1 MRKLIKCSIVFVLIV
16 AAGCS
21 TARVRP
27 QADYTAFKSADPHS
41 ILIVPVVNRSVDVNA
56 PDYLLSTMTIPL
68 AEKGYYV
75 FPVNLVK
82 RVLEDDGLSDAD
94 MVHNA
99 STAKLCNLFGADSV
113 LYVSIERWDARWAVL
128 STSVTVELT
137 YTLKDSKTEQTIWQ
151 RKQKMVY
158 VPQNSNTG
166 NLIGN
171 LIVAAVN
178 AAVTKAAPNYMPL
191 AHQANAQAFHLAGTG
206 IPAGPYHEMYRKDGY

>member
-1 MRKLIKCSIVFVLIV
+1 MRKLIKWSIVLVVIA
-16 AAGCS
+16 AAGCA
-21 TARVRP
+21 TTG
-27 QADYTAFKSADPHS
+27 QNKDYTAFKSADPHS

-56 PDYLLSTMTIPL
+56 PDYLLSTVTIPL

-94 MVHNA
+94 LVHNA

-113 LYVSIERWDARWAVL
+113 LYVSIERWDAQWALL

-137 YTLKDSKTEQTIWQ
+137 YIIKDAKTEQAIWQ
-151 RKQKMVY
+151 QKEKMVY

-166 NLIGN
+166 NPLGN
-171 LIVAAVN
+171 LIAAVVT
-178 AAVTKAAPNYMPL
+178 AAITKAAPNYMPL
-191 AHQANAQAFHLAGTG
+191 AHQANAKAFLAADTG
-206 IPAGPYHEMYRKDGY
+206 IPAGPYHDLYRKDGY